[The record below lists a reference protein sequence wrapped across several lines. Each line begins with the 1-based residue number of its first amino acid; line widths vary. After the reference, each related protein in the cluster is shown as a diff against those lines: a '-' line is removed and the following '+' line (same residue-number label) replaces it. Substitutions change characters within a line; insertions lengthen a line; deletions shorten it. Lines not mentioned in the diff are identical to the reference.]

1 MFVCDIPQ
9 EISRGP
15 RLTAEKSPRDFR
27 RISPRPERTLRS
39 RNSKCAHF
47 GNFKI
52 ERVRSTTT
60 TQQFSRQKSN
70 SVSNYRHRFILD
82 HLIDCQLLRRPL
94 NMSNVDI
101 KASSWKLVEVG
112 RVVQIRSGPYEG
124 KLAAI
129 VEIIDN
135 KRVRSC
141 YCEMALAANT
151 EVITFQALV
160 DGPSGKEGREV
171 PRQAIPLDIVTL
183 TPFVIEKLPRSAGTG
198 PVRKLW
204 EKAEI
209 DQKWESSS
217 WAKKR
222 EQQDRR
228 KNLTD
233 FERFKVMRLKKQVC
247 DEPASICAHAQDGT
261 QPCGILNRMHCV
273 NCTSGANNVHIG
285 TIRGFEGTC
294 KGQSSGEIDEIL
306 KGCGCRA

>member
-9 EISRGP
+9 EISRGTKS
-15 RLTAEKSPRDFR
+15 TAEKPPRDFR
-27 RISPRPERTLRS
+27 RILPRPERTLRS

-52 ERVRSTTT
+52 ERVKSTTT
-60 TQQFSRQKSN
+60 TQQSSRQKLQP
-70 SVSNYRHRFILD
+70 VSSDNHCFTLD
-82 HLIDCQLLRRPL
+82 HLIDCLLLRRSL

-135 KRVRSC
+135 KRVSLC
-141 YCEMALAANT
+141 HWGMDLAANT
-151 EVITFQALV
+151 KLMTLQALV

-247 DEPASICAHAQDGT
+247 HVPASILRWIAHNHA
-261 QPCGILNRMHCV
+261 
-273 NCTSGANNVHIG
+273 
-285 TIRGFEGTC
+285 GF
-294 KGQSSGEIDEIL
+294 
-306 KGCGCRA
+306 